1 MDYST
6 TWYYFVLKHLSHS
19 LESALMPRL
28 PNQSVLSRIFAG
40 LAALSLTV
48 ILTGCSND
56 DDAELGET
64 VDASEADS
72 AEYIPASADGPA
84 QNVPEPN
91 LPAVATEN
99 TEEGAEATLKYFWEA
114 FDYARLTGE
123 TDPLQLVS
131 SDDCHF
137 CKSFFD
143 DWTEAYEDG
152 HWAATYGEVEVK
164 ISDTWLG
171 HDEEKTLPA
180 ADVTFSVS
188 DSVVELYNS
197 DGQLEQESEATTKE
211 TEWFAVLTYDSTA
224 QRWQVEWIGLEEL
237 VEWDNE

>member
-1 MDYST
+1 M
-6 TWYYFVLKHLSHS
+6 KHLSHS

-64 VDASEADS
+64 VDASEVDS
-72 AEYIPASADGPA
+72 AEYVPASADGPA

-114 FDYARLTGE
+114 IDYARLTGE
-123 TDPLQLVS
+123 TDPIALVS
-131 SDDCHF
+131 HESCEF
-137 CKSFFD
+137 CVGLMDGWRKVYEQDSWAGIHGEMLVASPEMNTGEEERNSSKVTISFEL
-143 DWTEAYEDG
+143 TE
-152 HWAATYGEVEVK
+152 
-164 ISDTWLG
+164 
-171 HDEEKTLPA
+171 PA
-180 ADVTFSVS
+180 ADFY
-188 DSVVELYNS
+188 D
-197 DGQLEQESEATTKE
+197 DGRLLEEESFDTASTANWW
-211 TEWFAVLTYDSTA
+211 TELTYDGTA
-224 QRWQVEWIGLEEL
+224 QRWQVVWIGLEKQKPGSSS
-237 VEWDNE
+237 

>member
-1 MDYST
+1 M
-6 TWYYFVLKHLSHS
+6 KHLSHS

-64 VDASEADS
+64 VDASQADS

-114 FDYARLTGE
+114 IDYARLTGE
-123 TDPLQLVS
+123 TDPIALVS
-131 SDDCHF
+131 HESCEFCSVYMEGWQQRYQNGDWAVVRDPVEIRINETKIHVDDEQREWTAI
-137 CKSFFD
+137 SF
-143 DWTEAYEDG
+143 
-152 HWAATYGEVEVK
+152 K
-164 ISDTWLG
+164 ITQ
-171 HDEEKTLPA
+171 PA
-180 ADVTFSVS
+180 A
-188 DSVVELYNS
+188 ELYVDNVK
-197 DGQLEQESEATTKE
+197 DTQESVGESSAAWIADLSYNGTT
-211 TEWFAVLTYDSTA
+211 
-224 QRWQVEWIGLEEL
+224 QRWL
-237 VEWDNE
+237 VEWTGHDSEKSAE